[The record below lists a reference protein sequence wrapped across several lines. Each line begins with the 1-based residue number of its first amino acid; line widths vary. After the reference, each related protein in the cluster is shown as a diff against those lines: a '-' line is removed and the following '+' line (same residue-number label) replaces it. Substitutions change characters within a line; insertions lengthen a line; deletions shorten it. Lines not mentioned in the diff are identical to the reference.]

1 MKSDSEIIQDQ
12 KTVIDGLSVY
22 YKLVG
27 DPQKLPLVFLHGH
40 PMPHAPA
47 STFDYSNVLL
57 ELARYFYVIA
67 PEHIATMRSDPPKG
81 KFDMRERARHLDR
94 FLQRIEVDN
103 FVLMGQ
109 SFGGGVALVY
119 TSLFPNKVKALI
131 LVDALSNYL
140 QRAIFIVNTA
150 RFIIYKLLHS
160 LRLTLKHFYF
170 VSDKIPWNREKVE
183 FYIESINPRYRYINV
198 DYQRIKTPTLII
210 WGNKDWFLTPIWG
223 AFEMKR
229 GIPDSKLIIV
239 NGGHT
244 ILYQNPEYVVKKLVG
259 TLREDS

>member
-1 MKSDSEIIQDQ
+1 MKSNSEIIQD
-12 KTVIDGLSVY
+12 KVTTIDGLSFY

-27 DPQKLPLVFLHGH
+27 DPKKPLLVFLHGH

-47 STFDYSNVLL
+47 STFDFSNVLS

-67 PEHIATMRSDPPKG
+67 PEHIATMRSDPPKV
-81 KFDMRERARHLDR
+81 KLDMQERAHHLDR
-94 FLQRIEVDN
+94 FLQGAGIND

-140 QRAIFIVNTA
+140 QRAIFIINTV
-150 RFIIYKLLHS
+150 RFIIYKLLHN
-160 LRLTLKHFYF
+160 LKLTSKRFYF
-170 VSDKIPWNREKVE
+170 VSDEIPWNRKKAKD
-183 FYIESINPRYRYINV
+183 YIESVNPRYRYINV
-198 DYQRIKTPTLII
+198 DYQRIKNPTLIV
-210 WGNKDWFLTPIWG
+210 WGDKDWFLTPIWS
-223 AFEMKR
+223 AYQMKR
-229 GIPDSKLIIV
+229 EIPDSKLIIV

-244 ILYQNPEYVVKKLVG
+244 ILYEKPEYVIGEIIKSLPA
-259 TLREDS
+259 